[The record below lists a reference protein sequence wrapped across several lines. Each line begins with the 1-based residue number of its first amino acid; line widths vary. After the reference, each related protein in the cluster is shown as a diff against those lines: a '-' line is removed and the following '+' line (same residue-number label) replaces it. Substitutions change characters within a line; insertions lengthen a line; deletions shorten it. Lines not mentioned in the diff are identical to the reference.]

1 MEYFRMKR
9 DETIAMRRHEG
20 FTLIELLIVI
30 AIILILIAIALP
42 NFLEAQVR
50 AKVTASRS
58 NMRSIEVA
66 MHSLYLDVGS
76 IHPDYNDYGVFELND
91 LVARVRA
98 RIPGVAGCSNPARV
112 CSCSAPP
119 IPAAYNQIQ
128 FVASAS
134 DFYAPGVHCPLTSP
148 IAYMAD
154 AETADPFGRGVVPH
168 GYDSFPFYTREGR
181 RTGTLAYGAVFGI
194 GPDGIAG
201 DWLRDT
207 PYTVDTNGD
216 GLREGLPYSPTNGT
230 KSHGDFWRVFALD
243 TDTANYHYNN
253 ILVW

>member
-1 MEYFRMKR
+1 
-9 DETIAMRRHEG
+9 MRGTEWDFVDSKDSG

-66 MHSLYLDVGS
+66 MHSLYLDIGS
-76 IHPDYNDYGVFELND
+76 IHPDYNDYGVSELRD
-91 LVARVRA
+91 LVSRVRA
-98 RIPGVAGCSNPARV
+98 RIPGPTGCANPQRV
-112 CSCSAPP
+112 CSCQAPF
-119 IPAAYNQIQ
+119 IPAGYRNVR
-128 FVASAS
+128 FVASAQ
-134 DFYAPGVHCPLTSP
+134 DFYAPGVHCPLTTP
-148 IAYMAD
+148 IAYMD
-154 AETADPFGRGVVPH
+154 DVEVADPFGAGVVPH
-168 GYDSFPFYTREGR
+168 GYDSFPYYKNGKL
-181 RTGTLAYGAVFGI
+181 TGTLAYGAVFGI

-207 PYTVDTNGD
+207 QYTVDVDGD

-230 KSHGDFWRVFALD
+230 KSHGDFWRVFAID
-243 TDTANYHYNN
+243 TVTANNHYNN

>member
-1 MEYFRMKR
+1 MNKMILNKKG
-9 DETIAMRRHEG
+9 IEG

-58 NMRSIEVA
+58 NMRSIETA
-66 MHSLYLDVGS
+66 MHSLYLDLGS
-76 IHPDYNDYGVFELND
+76 IHPDYNDFGNAPMND

-98 RIPGVAGCSNPARV
+98 RIPGPTGCSHPQRV
-112 CSCSAPP
+112 CSCRAP
-119 IPAAYNQIQ
+119 IFLPAGYNDID
-128 FVASAS
+128 FVADRF
-134 DFYAPGVHCPLTSP
+134 DFYAPGVHCPLTTP
-148 IAYMAD
+148 ISYMGD
-154 AETADPFGRGVVPH
+154 AEVADPFGRGVVPH
-168 GYDSFPFYTREGR
+168 GYDSYPFSKNGQL
-181 RTGTLAYGAVFGI
+181 TGTLAYGAVFGI

-207 PYTVDTNGD
+207 PYTVDVDGD

-230 KSHGDFWRVFALD
+230 TSHGDFWRVFALD
-243 TDTANYHYNN
+243 TVTANNHYNN
-253 ILVW
+253 VLVW

>member
-1 MEYFRMKR
+1 VG
-9 DETIAMRRHEG
+9 TIRKSFAGNSRLRG

-66 MHSLYLDVGS
+66 MHSLYLDIGS
-76 IHPDYNDYGVFELND
+76 IHPDYNDYGVADLREL
-91 LVARVRA
+91 VSRVRA
-98 RIPGVAGCSNPARV
+98 RIPGPAGCSHPNRV
-112 CSCSAPP
+112 CSCQAPP
-119 IPAAYNQIQ
+119 ILPAGYSDIE
-128 FVASAS
+128 FVASAR

-148 IAYMAD
+148 ISYMGE
-154 AETADPFGRGVVPH
+154 AEVADPFGRGIVPH
-168 GYDSFPFYTREGR
+168 GYDSFPFYKNGERN
-181 RTGTLAYGAVFGI
+181 GTLAYGAVFGI

-207 PYTVDTNGD
+207 RYTVDVNGD

-230 KSHGDFWRVFALD
+230 TSHGDFWRVLALD
-243 TDTANYHYNN
+243 TTTANYHYNN
-253 ILVW
+253 VLVW